1 MLNTI
6 AIHQPNYIPW
16 LGYFY
21 KIYQAQTFV
30 FLDNV
35 QYSNKG
41 MHDYHY
47 LKTPQ
52 GSFRIKIPVKY
63 SFGDKIQDVLL
74 NSQINWRENHLK
86 QIDSNYKKTPFFSA
100 VFADI
105 VELMKIKTESL
116 SELNAEIIKFICG
129 KFGIETKFVFSS
141 ELEITYNEKNDRII
155 AICKSLNANVYYSG
169 TGAAAYQN
177 ADTFSQNGVELRY
190 SNFKPFEYN
199 QLWGPFQ
206 SNVSIIDYL
215 MHYGYDWQR
224 VLDNQLINNI
234 L

>member
-1 MLNTI
+1 M
-6 AIHQPNYIPW
+6 
-16 LGYFY
+16 
-21 KIYQAQTFV
+21 
-30 FLDNV
+30 
-35 QYSNKG
+35 
-41 MHDYHY
+41 
-47 LKTPQ
+47 
-52 GSFRIKIPVKY
+52 
-63 SFGDKIQDVLL
+63 
-74 NSQINWRENHLK
+74 
-86 QIDSNYKKTPFFSA
+86 
-100 VFADI
+100 
-105 VELMKIKTESL
+105 
-116 SELNAEIIKFICG
+116 
-129 KFGIETKFVFSS
+129 
-141 ELEITYNEKNDRII
+141 
-155 AICKSLNANVYYSG
+155 NANVYYSG

>member
-52 GSFRIKIPVKY
+52 GSFRIKIPIKY

-86 QIDSNYKKTPFFSA
+86 QI
-100 VFADI
+100 
-105 VELMKIKTESL
+105 
-116 SELNAEIIKFICG
+116 
-129 KFGIETKFVFSS
+129 
-141 ELEITYNEKNDRII
+141 
-155 AICKSLNANVYYSG
+155 
-169 TGAAAYQN
+169 
-177 ADTFSQNGVELRY
+177 
-190 SNFKPFEYN
+190 
-199 QLWGPFQ
+199 
-206 SNVSIIDYL
+206 
-215 MHYGYDWQR
+215 
-224 VLDNQLINNI
+224 
-234 L
+234 